1 MSARTVF
8 RQSALDRLSSPEQLD
23 QVLRITKLRDW
34 LVLAAVFLVST
45 GTLVWGIKGTVATKA
60 HGQGVIVRI
69 GGVLNVVT
77 QGGGLVLA
85 LDAQVGEQVKAN
97 QRIAVIAQPVLVEK
111 LSASQK
117 ALAEAVEDRV
127 RAIELRKNSLSLQV
141 GLLQRQATNTSHE
154 IRQSEDEAR
163 ILDEQVSS
171 QERLLRRGLVT
182 KDQVLQMLEKLT
194 SVQNHTAALR
204 AQMKQY
210 DSQKFAIES
219 QLEMEDMERRSRI
232 SNLRREVAAVAKE
245 LSLQEN
251 VISPYSGQILEL
263 KVSPGGAVTVG
274 QPILSI
280 QPEVQSLELVA
291 YIPSSKAKE
300 AKVGMEAQ
308 VSPSTVRREEFGF
321 MRGKITYVSDYPATH
336 AALMRN
342 FENESLA
349 QDLSSSGP
357 VTEVRIALN
366 LDHRTSS
373 GFEWS
378 GLQSPDV
385 QLTSGT
391 LCTVEVITRRQRPI
405 SLLFPFLK
413 NKLGVS

>member
-1 MSARTVF
+1 MSSKTIF
-8 RQSALDRLSSPEQLD
+8 RQSAMDRLSSPEQLD

-34 LVLAAVFLVST
+34 LLLVAVFLVST
-45 GTLVWGIKGTVATKA
+45 AAVVWGFKGTVATEA
-60 HGQGVIVRI
+60 HGQGVIVRS

-77 QGGGLVLA
+77 QGGGLVLE
-85 LDAQVGEQVKAN
+85 LDAQVGQQLKAD
-97 QRIAVIAQPVLVEK
+97 QRIAVVAQPALVEK
-111 LSASQK
+111 LAATQK
-117 ALAEAVEDRV
+117 ALTEAVDDRA
-127 RAIELRKNSLSLQV
+127 RALELRKNSLSLQV
-141 GLLQRQATNTSHE
+141 ELLQRQATNTSHE
-154 IRQSEDEAR
+154 IQQSEDEAR
-163 ILDEQVSS
+163 ILNEQVSA
-171 QERLLRRGLVT
+171 QERLLRKGLVT
-182 KDQVLQMLEKLT
+182 KEQVLQVLEKLT
-194 SVQNHTAALR
+194 SIQNHEAALR
-204 AQMKQY
+204 AQLKQY
-210 DSQKFAIES
+210 DSQKFTIES
-219 QLEMEDMERRSRI
+219 QLEMEDMERKSRI
-232 SNLRREVAAVAKE
+232 SSLQRDAAAVAKE
-245 LSLQEN
+245 LSLAEN
-251 VISPYSGQILEL
+251 VISPYSGQVLEL
-263 KVSPGGAVTVG
+263 KVSPGSAVTVG
-274 QPILSI
+274 QPVLSI
-280 QPEVQSLELVA
+280 QPEVESLELVA

-349 QDLSSSGP
+349 QDLGGSGP

-366 LDHRTSS
+366 RDPLTSS
-373 GFEWS
+373 GFQWS
-378 GLQSPDV
+378 GLQAPDV